1 MSINKLFDELFGN
14 FLKINPEVL
23 AVIIS
28 DQEGLII
35 AGEKSEDIDMEIISV
50 LTTKVNPIL
59 ERIRNEFA
67 FKKFGTASFDTDEHR
82 LLFISIDESITVSFV
97 LDIMASIDKV
107 YPYAYFLAEKS
118 AQIIYAEYGDS
129 FELTIPHFEH
139 EAEHSERLK
148 NQIYQMRLGT
158 GGVFRFKFIIVGD
171 YEVGKTSIVR
181 RFVDDKFS
189 KDYRATLGLNILTHS
204 LEFMDNEVSIALW
217 DVGAQD
223 FFKRFRRT
231 YYTGAQ
237 AAFIVFDLTNRQSYE
252 NVKKWNQ
259 ELIGYIDNIDMPIV
273 VVGNKS
279 DLKKERIIDYQEG
292 VSRVNELSKLGTSKI
307 SYIETS
313 ALTGANIND
322 AFSLISYFY
331 IQKSKESEEEILK
344 NELSREIN
352 SIIEKK
358 ESLIISVITETPF
371 WNPALQILTELKDLG
386 NLSKIK
392 DEREEKVYSFSKG
405 FELKSYLY
413 NSFDVSNSDGVLCIF
428 DARDKDHIDQ
438 NWRDTVISVIEK
450 IQEHKV
456 VLIGVRVSE
465 AVDWSNLLE
474 EFDVNKQLEQKLIS
488 LLFFKIGVEYRL
500 EIYDQLEV
508 MLNSI
513 KEFQA

>member
-82 LLFISIDESITVSFV
+82 LLFISIDESIIVSFV

-118 AQIIYAEYGDS
+118 AQIIYAEYGDN

-252 NVKKWNQ
+252 NVKK
-259 ELIGYIDNIDMPIV
+259 
-273 VVGNKS
+273 
-279 DLKKERIIDYQEG
+279 
-292 VSRVNELSKLGTSKI
+292 
-307 SYIETS
+307 
-313 ALTGANIND
+313 
-322 AFSLISYFY
+322 
-331 IQKSKESEEEILK
+331 
-344 NELSREIN
+344 
-352 SIIEKK
+352 
-358 ESLIISVITETPF
+358 
-371 WNPALQILTELKDLG
+371 
-386 NLSKIK
+386 
-392 DEREEKVYSFSKG
+392 
-405 FELKSYLY
+405 
-413 NSFDVSNSDGVLCIF
+413 
-428 DARDKDHIDQ
+428 
-438 NWRDTVISVIEK
+438 
-450 IQEHKV
+450 
-456 VLIGVRVSE
+456 
-465 AVDWSNLLE
+465 
-474 EFDVNKQLEQKLIS
+474 
-488 LLFFKIGVEYRL
+488 
-500 EIYDQLEV
+500 
-508 MLNSI
+508 
-513 KEFQA
+513 